1 MRRLALISCLVLTA
15 LLARPAAAGEVG
27 GTLGKYS
34 VAGAGIGALLGS
46 AAATLPYLQSKEPY
60 DFLAGA
66 GLGMLC
72 GSGVGFILGM
82 VDLANPGSAGV
93 EAAQAKPDGFALA
106 WQPKAVQASWTLSF

>member
-1 MRRLALISCLVLTA
+1 MRRLVLSLFMAALAGFA
-15 LLARPAAAGEVG
+15 LPAHAGEVG
-27 GTLGKYS
+27 STLGKYS
-34 VAGAGIGALLGS
+34 IAGAGVGALLGS

-82 VDLANPGSAGV
+82 VDLANPGQ
-93 EAAQAKPDGFALA
+93 EAPAASLKPAEGFSLA
-106 WQPKAVQASWTLSF
+106 WLPQSVHASWTLSF

>member
-1 MRRLALISCLVLTA
+1 
-15 LLARPAAAGEVG
+15 
-27 GTLGKYS
+27 
-34 VAGAGIGALLGS
+34 
-46 AAATLPYLQSKEPY
+46 
-60 DFLAGA
+60 
-66 GLGMLC
+66 MLC